1 MAEPKRIEP
10 MSFEGDNLIQD
21 CLDAFDANIAQI
33 EKEYA
38 VTSKSA

>member
-1 MAEPKRIEP
+1 MAETKRVET
-10 MSFEGDNLIQD
+10 MSFEENDFVKE